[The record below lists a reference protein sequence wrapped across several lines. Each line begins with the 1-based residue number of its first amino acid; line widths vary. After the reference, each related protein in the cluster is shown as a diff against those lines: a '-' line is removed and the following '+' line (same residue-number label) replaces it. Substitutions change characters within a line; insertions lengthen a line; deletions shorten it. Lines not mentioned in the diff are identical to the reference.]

1 MNRKAVFF
9 TLTAVLI
16 IGMIVFFLSLSQ
28 KEEKRAGEV
37 TVQFQKQQ
45 TLADYVVNIEKHYL
59 PQLIETSEK
68 MALQELTKYVD
79 SHSATLPDLRENL
92 STVVAGNNSLLPAQ
106 LTLPVMVN
114 DTFNTITS
122 PVRFRRFAYQT
133 TGIDQIDE
141 WNLRVSS
148 RVRFTIESLGNIN
161 DGVANF
167 TWSNELTY
175 THDISIYG
183 LEDPTYHDPITN
195 KWITDSSRQCYSYY
209 IDTSM
214 TCGSILG
221 LCPLSGC

>member
-1 MNRKAVFF
+1 MNRKGVFF

-16 IGMIVFFLSLSQ
+16 LGMIVFFLSLSQ

-45 TLADYVVNIEKHYL
+45 TLADYVVDIEKHYL

-68 MALQELTKYVD
+68 MALQELTVYVD
-79 SHSATLPDLRENL
+79 SHGTLPDLRENL
-92 STVVAGNNSLLPAQ
+92 STVVAGNNSLLP
-106 LTLPVMVN
+106 LHLRLPVMVN

-122 PVRFRRFAYQT
+122 PVRFRKFAYQT
-133 TGIDQIDE
+133 TSIDQIDE

-148 RVRFTIESLGNIN
+148 RVRFTIESLGNVN

-195 KWITDSSRQCYSYY
+195 KWITDPSRQCYAHY
-209 IDTSM
+209 IDSSIA
-214 TCGSILG
+214 CASILG
-221 LCPLSGC
+221 LCPLTGC